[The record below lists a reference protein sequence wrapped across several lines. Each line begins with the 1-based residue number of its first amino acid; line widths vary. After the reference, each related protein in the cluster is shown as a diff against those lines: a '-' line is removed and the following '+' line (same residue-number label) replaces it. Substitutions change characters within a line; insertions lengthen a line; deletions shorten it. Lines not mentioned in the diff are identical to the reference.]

1 MNSNV
6 IKQKILGLC
15 IKNSIDILDISR
27 IKSIALSEK
36 MYDIVVYINNNSKE
50 YIAFA
55 KEYKA
60 NKTLGFK

>member
-1 MNSNV
+1 MNNNV
-6 IKQKILGLC
+6 IKQKILSLC
-15 IKNSIDILDISR
+15 IKNSIDILDINR

-36 MYDIVVYINNNSKE
+36 MYDIIVYINNNAKE

-55 KEYKA
+55 KAHKA